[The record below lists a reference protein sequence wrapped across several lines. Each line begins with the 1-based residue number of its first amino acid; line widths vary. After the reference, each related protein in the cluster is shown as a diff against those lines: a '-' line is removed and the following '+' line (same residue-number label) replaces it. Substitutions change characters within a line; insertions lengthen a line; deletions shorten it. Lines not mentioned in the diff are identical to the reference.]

1 MNRQLLCG
9 HGDRRR
15 VLDGFPIPRPRFNRA
30 IHGGIVGFIMRLE
43 IPTRR
48 VILGLFVIVEGGLL
62 VGFHN
67 ASDHNRATLAFTATA
82 TAGAFALHTYL
93 AGIEE
98 RRAENA
104 QNLIRRWNAPEMLP
118 VRLVLREITEN
129 RLEAA
134 TLQRSAKGGE
144 MPPDV
149 DGKRAGLVT
158 VLNFYEELAIA
169 TQHNTADEERL
180 YAFFSGIIQ
189 QSATCLEGWIK
200 NERAVDNEPDYYC
213 EFLKLV
219 ARWAAWKK

>member
-1 MNRQLLCG
+1 
-9 HGDRRR
+9 
-15 VLDGFPIPRPRFNRA
+15 
-30 IHGGIVGFIMRLE
+30 MRLE

-48 VILGLFVIVEGGLL
+48 VVLGLFVAIEGCFLWA
-62 VGFHN
+62 FQS
-67 ASDHNRATLAFTATA
+67 ASDHNRATLAFAATA
-82 TAGAFALHTYL
+82 TAGAFALHTHL

-98 RRAENA
+98 RRAESA
-104 QNLIRRWNAPEMLP
+104 QSLIRRWNAPEMLP

-129 RLEAA
+129 RLEPAS
-134 TLQRSAKGGE
+134 LQRSAKGGE
-144 MPPDV
+144 MPPEKDS
-149 DGKRAGLVT
+149 KRAGLVT

-169 TQHNTADEERL
+169 TLRNSADEDRL

-200 NERAVDNEPDYYC
+200 NERAVDHEPDYYC

>member
-1 MNRQLLCG
+1 LSFA
-9 HGDRRR
+9 
-15 VLDGFPIPRPRFNRA
+15 V
-30 IHGGIVGFIMRLE
+30 MRLE

-48 VILGLFVIVEGGLL
+48 VVLGLFVAIEGCFLWA
-62 VGFHN
+62 FQS
-67 ASDHNRATLAFTATA
+67 ASDHNRATLAFAATA
-82 TAGAFALHTYL
+82 TAGAFALHTHL

-98 RRAENA
+98 RRAESA
-104 QNLIRRWNAPEMLP
+104 QSLIRRWNAPEMLP

-129 RLEAA
+129 RLEPAS
-134 TLQRSAKGGE
+134 LQRSAKGGE
-144 MPPDV
+144 MPPEKDS
-149 DGKRAGLVT
+149 KRAGLVT

-169 TQHNTADEERL
+169 TLRNSADEDRL

-200 NERAVDNEPDYYC
+200 NERAVDHEPDYYC